1 MLQPNSILC
10 TAMMPT
16 QLLAELD
23 RASACSCWLSSG
35 TGVANR
41 AASGATFGG
50 TSVCT
55 SIHHESTLEKCTTC
69 NMVFQA
75 PQPSVKQRCGAVLN
89 SARLV
94 HVRDVDAISETIH

>member
-1 MLQPNSILC
+1 MVAPCPSQTPSCAAML
-10 TAMMPT
+10 PT

-35 TGVANR
+35 TGIANC

-55 SIHHESTLEKCTTC
+55 
-69 NMVFQA
+69 QA
-75 PQPSVKQRCGAVLN
+75 F
-89 SARLV
+89 
-94 HVRDVDAISETIH
+94 ISS